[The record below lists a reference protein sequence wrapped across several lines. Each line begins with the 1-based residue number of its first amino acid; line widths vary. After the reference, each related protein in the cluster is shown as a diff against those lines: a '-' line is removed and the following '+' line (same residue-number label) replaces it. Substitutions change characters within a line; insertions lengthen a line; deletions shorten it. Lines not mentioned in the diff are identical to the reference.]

1 MKRVLNLITA
11 LVFFLPWVEHSPV
24 IAASI
29 APKIAKAKQAAEAK
43 GFAFIASRDEILAKA
58 KGEGRL
64 EALTFLEADSRKSM
78 IEAFKKKYPFIQEV
92 VAESIGGTDA
102 YQRFILE
109 MKAGRSRAWDTV
121 HISNQVYNEYPPYL
135 KKLDILGM
143 AEHGVLDIPL
153 PVIDPNNRN
162 IVSKGTQVAVAA
174 YNNKRISA
182 DKVPT
187 TWEGF
192 LKPEFKGRKFVVDT
206 RPLSVANLVPSW
218 GLEKTVEFAKKI
230 AEQQPVWVR
239 GSRTLASIAAGDYAI
254 YMGLNLSSVIEAKAK
269 DLSKSLELQ
278 LLDPV
283 PVRFGSADGIF
294 GPAAHPHAA
303 LLWLEFQVSREGQ
316 EILDKYGPADG
327 SVFVSGSMQHTM
339 IRGRRLSSLTWDLQ
353 VDLDQWV
360 KKIVEAYGFPTAEK

>member
-1 MKRVLNLITA
+1 MPAGQAIHARKISKVGVKRFFGLISSVA
-11 LVFFLPWVEHSPV
+11 IFLLWVGYFPV
-24 IAASI
+24 MAASI
-29 APKIAKAKQAAEAK
+29 APKLLQAKQTAEAK

-58 KGEGRL
+58 KAEGRL
-64 EALTFLEADSRKSM
+64 EILTFLEADSRKAM

-92 VAESIGGTDA
+92 TAESIGGTDA

-109 MKAGRSRAWDTV
+109 MKAGRSKAWDTV

-143 AEHGVLDIPL
+143 AEQGVLDIPVS
-153 PVIDPNNRN
+153 VIDPNNKN

-182 DKVPT
+182 DNVPT

-230 AEQQPVWVR
+230 AAQQPVWVR
-239 GSRTLASIAAGDYAI
+239 GSRTLLRSPRAI
-254 YMGLNLSSVIEAKAK
+254 MRS
-269 DLSKSLELQ
+269 
-278 LLDPV
+278 
-283 PVRFGSADGIF
+283 
-294 GPAAHPHAA
+294 
-303 LLWLEFQVSREGQ
+303 
-316 EILDKYGPADG
+316 
-327 SVFVSGSMQHTM
+327 
-339 IRGRRLSSLTWDLQ
+339 TW
-353 VDLDQWV
+353 
-360 KKIVEAYGFPTAEK
+360 A